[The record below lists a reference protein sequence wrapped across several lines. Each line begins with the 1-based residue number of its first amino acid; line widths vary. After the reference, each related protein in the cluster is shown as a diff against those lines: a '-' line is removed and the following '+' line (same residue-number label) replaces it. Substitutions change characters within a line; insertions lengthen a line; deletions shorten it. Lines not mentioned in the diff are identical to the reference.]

1 MFLILN
7 SIAASLDGLIIGIGL
22 KLAKVKISKTNTFII
37 LIINILIYTFFIIIY
52 KYFNLS
58 FMTKTIS
65 TLLYLLLAWHSL
77 KEEKENDYQ
86 KKLTISECIILATTH
101 SLDGTI
107 ISLNFVYNYP
117 STYIIFIFSFMSIF
131 ILLIGYYFA
140 NIFENTK
147 KSNCLSCLLF
157 ILLAILNYFL

>member
-140 NIFENTK
+140 NIFKNTK